1 MPTIDD
7 IVALA
12 DKNDVAVVPNNPK
25 RSDLVD
31 ALNRASSIYGI
42 DFLSYMA
49 HLAFSDKKV
58 AMKLMDKLIPNL
70 SNQEVKTESTVT
82 VSVSELIQS
91 NRNTRENMLD
101 EVGSPKELEELEEPK
116 YLSTSKYTE
125 QECSIYQECSDT
137 DDTDDTDDTIDL
149 NKIEDI
155 LEAEIIDE

>member
-101 EVGSPKELEELEEPK
+101 EVSSPKELEELEEPK
-116 YLSTSKYTE
+116 YPSTSKYTE

-137 DDTDDTDDTIDL
+137 DDTDDTIDL